1 MVGEKVSGAKY
12 GLVRSGKRM
21 LAALFSAVMLAGTV
35 SGCGGASDGTTA
47 DGMPG
52 DSDDGAQGNGSQTM
66 EEIGQSWPADTP
78 LGRYVEETPNLP
90 DGFVVSGVY
99 DRIHKL
105 EDGSLIITEGD
116 GFMLVSKDNGKNWK
130 EDKRSWRTRLKE
142 EGKYIMSTAIGSDNT
157 VAVVWTELL
166 EDDVQDEAAD
176 SGKNDRD
183 GEVDGTG
190 GEDGSESEAAE
201 GGEDGESGKG
211 EAGDDSEPEETETG
225 DSSEPKE
232 AGGRDSG
239 ESEEIN
245 GDKDSSEDK
254 TVGAGTAP
262 ATLDTKLLV
271 VKPDG
276 TEIAVE
282 VAVEEDDRWIN
293 SVYISE
299 TGKIIVG
306 TLGSNLYEVT
316 EDYSLK
322 KYLAVAE
329 GRPELIRFHQ
339 NLMFMDGWGYKTPLI
354 YDMEAG
360 EYLEDPVLED
370 FVEENYSDSSS
381 EGFYDM
387 FLFSG
392 GDDILYIAGD
402 KGLYRHVLGGGAVEQ
417 VIDGSLSSFSN
428 PAADIADMAVL
439 EDNEFLAVFT
449 NGKLVRYVYDPD
461 IPTVPVGQLRVY
473 SLEERP
479 TARQIINLYQ
489 MAHPA
494 VYVEYEVGMG
504 ERNSVTREDALKRLN
519 TQILAGEGPDVLILD
534 NMPIDSYI
542 EKGLLADLSPLLNE
556 MSGENGIFENVKNAF
571 MTDGHIYTV
580 PCELQLPFIL
590 GRGKD
595 TAQMKD
601 LEGIADTVE
610 NMRRSN
616 PGKNLLEIAS
626 AKGIMRMFS
635 LISAPAWRT
644 ESGEIDSEAISDYLI
659 QTKRIYDAQMDGLP
673 ERAIED
679 WQELSDYYVEDFGKP
694 IEDTVYIRTYAGEL
708 QFMGDVRKCA
718 MGSLSSWYGYS
729 RAISAWT
736 TDGFEDCEIIPM
748 NGQCENV
755 FWARTML
762 GINAV
767 SENAGM
773 AEDFLRTALDKENQ
787 MGLPGGMPV
796 TREGLLADLEGSK
809 SRSQSGIFGSV
820 AASNAEGT
828 CVSLTI
834 RFPEDDEV
842 EFLVNWIESA
852 DTVYIEDA
860 AFEEAVYEEG
870 VAYINEEKSLESAV
884 DGIEKKLAIYLAE

>member
-190 GEDGSESEAAE
+190 GED
-201 GGEDGESGKG
+201 
-211 EAGDDSEPEETETG
+211 
-225 DSSEPKE
+225 
-232 AGGRDSG
+232 
-239 ESEEIN
+239 
-245 GDKDSSEDK
+245 SSEDK
-254 TVGAGTAP
+254 TVGAGTTP

-271 VKPDG
+271 VKLDG

-370 FVEENYSDSSS
+370 FVEKNYSDRDSSS

-387 FLFSG
+387 FLLSG

-402 KGLYRHVLGGGAVEQ
+402 KGLYRHVLGGGAMEQ

-556 MSGENGIFENVKNAF
+556 MSGENGIFENVKKAF

-590 GRGKD
+590 GWGKD

-635 LISAPAWRT
+635 LVSAPAWRT
-644 ESGEIDSEAISDYLI
+644 ESGEIDSEAISDFLI

-679 WQELSDYYVEDFGKP
+679 WQELSYYYVEDFGKP

-708 QFMGDVRKCA
+708 QFMGNVRKCA

-773 AEDFLRTALDKENQ
+773 AEDFLRTALDQENQ

-842 EFLVNWIESA
+842 EFLINWIESA

-870 VAYINEEKSLESAV
+870 VAYINGEKSLESAV

>member
-381 EGFYDM
+381 EGFYD
-387 FLFSG
+387 G
-392 GDDILYIAGD
+392 
-402 KGLYRHVLGGGAVEQ
+402 
-417 VIDGSLSSFSN
+417 
-428 PAADIADMAVL
+428 
-439 EDNEFLAVFT
+439 
-449 NGKLVRYVYDPD
+449 
-461 IPTVPVGQLRVY
+461 
-473 SLEERP
+473 RP
-479 TARQIINLYQ
+479 
-489 MAHPA
+489 
-494 VYVEYEVGMG
+494 G
-504 ERNSVTREDALKRLN
+504 RL
-519 TQILAGEGPDVLILD
+519 
-534 NMPIDSYI
+534 
-542 EKGLLADLSPLLNE
+542 
-556 MSGENGIFENVKNAF
+556 
-571 MTDGHIYTV
+571 
-580 PCELQLPFIL
+580 
-590 GRGKD
+590 
-595 TAQMKD
+595 
-601 LEGIADTVE
+601 
-610 NMRRSN
+610 
-616 PGKNLLEIAS
+616 
-626 AKGIMRMFS
+626 
-635 LISAPAWRT
+635 
-644 ESGEIDSEAISDYLI
+644 
-659 QTKRIYDAQMDGLP
+659 
-673 ERAIED
+673 
-679 WQELSDYYVEDFGKP
+679 
-694 IEDTVYIRTYAGEL
+694 
-708 QFMGDVRKCA
+708 
-718 MGSLSSWYGYS
+718 
-729 RAISAWT
+729 
-736 TDGFEDCEIIPM
+736 
-748 NGQCENV
+748 
-755 FWARTML
+755 
-762 GINAV
+762 
-767 SENAGM
+767 
-773 AEDFLRTALDKENQ
+773 
-787 MGLPGGMPV
+787 
-796 TREGLLADLEGSK
+796 
-809 SRSQSGIFGSV
+809 
-820 AASNAEGT
+820 
-828 CVSLTI
+828 
-834 RFPEDDEV
+834 
-842 EFLVNWIESA
+842 
-852 DTVYIEDA
+852 
-860 AFEEAVYEEG
+860 
-870 VAYINEEKSLESAV
+870 
-884 DGIEKKLAIYLAE
+884 

>member
-1 MVGEKVSGAKY
+1 MVSGKVSGAKY
-12 GLVRSGKRM
+12 GLVRPGKRM
-21 LAALFSAVMLAGTV
+21 LAALFSAVMLAGAV
-35 SGCGGASDGTTA
+35 SGCGGAAGGTTA

-52 DSDDGAQGNGSQTM
+52 DSGDGALNQSGQTG
-66 EEIGQSWPADTP
+66 EKAGQSWPADTP

-130 EDKRSWRTRLKE
+130 EDKRPWRTRLKE

-176 SGKNDRD
+176 SGKNDRG
-183 GEVDGTG
+183 GEVDGTE
-190 GEDGSESEAAE
+190 GE
-201 GGEDGESGKG
+201 
-211 EAGDDSEPEETETG
+211 
-225 DSSEPKE
+225 
-232 AGGRDSG
+232 
-239 ESEEIN
+239 
-245 GDKDSSEDK
+245 DSSEDK
-254 TVGAGTAP
+254 TVGAGTVP
-262 ATLDTKLLV
+262 ATLDMKLLV

-282 VAVEEDDRWIN
+282 AAVEEDDRWIN

-370 FVEENYSDSSS
+370 FVEENYSDRDSSS

-387 FLFSG
+387 FLLSG

-402 KGLYRHVLGGGAVEQ
+402 KGLYRHVLGGGAMEQ

-556 MSGENGIFENVKNAF
+556 MSGENGIFENVKKAF

-590 GRGKD
+590 GWGKD

-626 AKGIMRMFS
+626 SKGIMRMFS
-635 LISAPAWRT
+635 MVSAPAWRT
-644 ESGEIDSEAISDYLI
+644 ESGEIDSEAISDFLI

-773 AEDFLRTALDKENQ
+773 AEDFLRTALDQENQ

-842 EFLVNWIESA
+842 EFLINWIESA

-870 VAYINEEKSLESAV
+870 VAYINGEKSLESAV

>member
-1 MVGEKVSGAKY
+1 MVSGKVSGAKY

-21 LAALFSAVMLAGTV
+21 LAALFSAVMLAGAV
-35 SGCGGASDGTTA
+35 SGCGGTAGGTTA

-52 DSDDGAQGNGSQTM
+52 DSGDGALNQSGQTG
-66 EEIGQSWPADTP
+66 EKAGQSWPADTP

-130 EDKRSWRTRLKE
+130 EDKRPWRTRLKE

-176 SGKNDRD
+176 SGKNDRG
-183 GEVDGTG
+183 GEVDGTE
-190 GEDGSESEAAE
+190 GE
-201 GGEDGESGKG
+201 
-211 EAGDDSEPEETETG
+211 
-225 DSSEPKE
+225 
-232 AGGRDSG
+232 
-239 ESEEIN
+239 
-245 GDKDSSEDK
+245 DSSEDK
-254 TVGAGTAP
+254 TVGAGTTP

-271 VKPDG
+271 VKLDG

-370 FVEENYSDSSS
+370 FVEKNYSDRDSSS

-387 FLFSG
+387 FLLSG

-402 KGLYRHVLGGGAVEQ
+402 KGLYRHVLGGGAMEQ

-556 MSGENGIFENVKNAF
+556 MSGENGIFENVKKAF

-590 GRGKD
+590 GWGKD

-635 LISAPAWRT
+635 LVSAPAWRT
-644 ESGEIDSEAISDYLI
+644 ESGEIDSEAISDFLI

-679 WQELSDYYVEDFGKP
+679 WQELSYYYVEDFGKP

-708 QFMGDVRKCA
+708 QFMGNVRKCA

-773 AEDFLRTALDKENQ
+773 AEDFLRTALDQENQ

-842 EFLVNWIESA
+842 EFLINWIESA

-870 VAYINEEKSLESAV
+870 VAYINGEKSLESAV